1 MYSNIGG
8 KIKGLAIA
16 TFIVEA
22 IMAVLSGAVCV
33 LGGLFSLID
42 GLTGY
47 YSYFDEEMILVMLM
61 GLAVI
66 VIGPI
71 IAWVSSWM
79 LYGFGELISKTTE
92 IARNTRTEVKKSEA
106 QTKLDAER
114 ISRIEK
120 LRSQGLIT
128 EAEYQQAVSKER

>member
-1 MYSNIGG
+1 MYSNIGA

-22 IMAVLSGAVCV
+22 ILAVLSGLISALV
-33 LGGLFSLID
+33 GFISLLD
-42 GLTGY
+42 WY
-47 YSYFDEEMILVMLM
+47 NEEYFLMILL
-61 GLAVI
+61 GLLTV

-71 IAWVSSWM
+71 FAWISSWI

>member
-22 IMAVLSGAVCV
+22 ILAVLSGAVCV
-33 LGGLFSLID
+33 IGSFIAMIDWFSEEYILMMLI
-42 GLTGY
+42 
-47 YSYFDEEMILVMLM
+47 
-61 GLAVI
+61 GLAII

-71 IAWVSSWM
+71 IAWISSWL

-128 EAEYQQAVSKER
+128 EEEYKQAMSKF

>member
-22 IMAVLSGAVCV
+22 IMAVLSGAVYV

>member
-16 TFIVEA
+16 TFVVEA
-22 IMAVLSGAVCV
+22 IFSVLSSIVFFIMAFV
-33 LGGLFSLID
+33 FLID
-42 GLTGY
+42 GEWY
-47 YSYFDEEMILVMLM
+47 NDEQIIWAMLLGILV
-61 GLAVI
+61 I
-66 VIGPI
+66 IIGPI
-71 IAWVSSWM
+71 SAWISTWL

-92 IARNTRTEVKKSEA
+92 IARNTRTDIKKSEA

-114 ISRIEK
+114 IGRIEK

-128 EAEYQQAVSKER
+128 EEEYQQAVSKGR